1 MREHK
6 GQSIIALPA
15 KYTVIDIETT
25 GLDFEYC
32 HIIEV
37 AAVKFEDGKIVDTF
51 SSLVKPPLER
61 TYFPLRND
69 GAGEWVNRYVDEFI
83 SDLTGITNEML
94 ECAPAPADVIP
105 KLREFLGDS
114 VLIAHNANFD
124 INFLYDA
131 IEQHC
136 NAYLTNNFIDTLR
149 IARKVFP
156 ELSHHRLSDIATAC
170 QVDQSEAHRAE
181 ADCLVTG
188 KCYEFMRNHTLTKSS
203 EEEFQKLFK
212 QKSLRHKNSLLS
224 MEATTEDIDD
234 TNPIYQKVIV
244 FTGALSAMSRK
255 EAFQLSLN
263 LGAIPEDS
271 ITKKTN
277 YLVIGS
283 EDFAKSVT
291 DGKTSK
297 MKKAENYQ
305 QKGAEIYIIS
315 ENAFF
320 DLISEYI

>member
-6 GQSIIALPA
+6 GQSIIALPNN
-15 KYTVIDIETT
+15 YIVIDIETT

-32 HIIEV
+32 HIIEI
-37 AAVKFEDGKIVDTF
+37 AAVKYEDGKAVDTF
-51 SSLVKPPLER
+51 SSLIKPPLEHA
-61 TYFPLRND
+61 YYPLRND
-69 GAGEWVNRYVDEFI
+69 GAGEWIARYIDEYI

-94 ECAPAPADVIP
+94 EKAPNPVDIMP
-105 KLREFLGDS
+105 KLRDFLGDS

-131 IEQHC
+131 LEKYC

-156 ELSHHRLSDIATAC
+156 ELSHHRLSDIAQAC
-170 QVDQSEAHRAE
+170 QAAQVEAHRAE

-188 KCYEFMRNHTLTKSS
+188 KCYEFMRDRILATSS
-203 EEEFQKLFK
+203 EGEFQKLFK
-212 QKSLRHKNSLLS
+212 TKSLQHKASLLS
-224 MEATTEDIDD
+224 MEATTDDIDD
-234 TNPIYQKVIV
+234 TNPIYQKVVV

-255 EAFQLSLN
+255 EAFQLTLN
-263 LGAIPEDS
+263 LGAIPEDA

-277 YLVIGS
+277 YLVIGN

-297 MKKAENYQ
+297 MKKAESYQ